1 MGGTKIGVSD
11 GIVVA
16 QTKAVGP
23 REAAEEISRQLASL
37 DLAMI
42 VVFVSPFYNPAT
54 FIEELTCRLPDAPI
68 FGCTTAGEL
77 APSGWEE
84 DSVVAMGFSA
94 KDFIIAARPFPDLS
108 TFRVDHGR
116 SICSELH

>member
-1 MGGTKIGVSD
+1 MGVTQISVGDS
-11 GIVVA
+11 IVVA
-16 QTKAVGP
+16 QTKTVGP

-42 VVFVSPFYNPAT
+42 IVFVSPFYDPET
-54 FIEELTCRLPDAPI
+54 FIEELTCRIPETPI

-94 KDFIIAARPFPDLS
+94 KDFI
-108 TFRVDHGR
+108 
-116 SICSELH
+116 